1 MKHTSI
7 AVIGGGAVGKTF
19 ACDCVLGGN
28 TDVRLYG
35 RNIFDGLS
43 EEECR
48 SLPLTIWGPQKN
60 ARNYRREGLARP
72 RTVTDQLSLAMQGA
86 KIVVVALPSSAH
98 PTLFKQLIPC
108 LEDGMIVHIMPDNYG
123 ALRLR
128 KMMRDVGCSKK
139 VIIGGWNLP
148 PFGARL
154 KGKTGADAYSLR
166 MVNRFMEVT
175 GAAFP
180 YTDQEGFME
189 SVKCMAAFDCLIQ
202 NGGISSGDTV
212 LDADFSNLNAVLH
225 IPTTILGVGVMENWG
240 TTYGTPN
247 EFSIFCH
254 AMCPTIST
262 VQKQFYDEEIAVA
275 RALGI
280 SIKQFDEE
288 WFYNRESVLA
298 ATYLDKESCSSFDE
312 PCPHQLGIGP
322 PSIRHRFIT
331 EDVPMS
337 AMVVHHFGKL
347 AGIPTPLIDAFATI
361 AGAMVGQDFFASG
374 TTLADIG
381 LGNVAATDLRKVL
394 ECGW

>member
-1 MKHTSI
+1 MKQTPI

-28 TDVRLYG
+28 SDVRLYG
-35 RNIFDGLS
+35 RHIFAGLT
-43 EEECR
+43 EEACH

-60 ARNYRREGLARP
+60 ACNYRREGSARP
-72 RTVTDQLSLAMQGA
+72 HLVTDQLPQAMQGA

-98 PTLFKQLIPC
+98 PSLFAQLIPC
-108 LEDGMIVHIMPDNYG
+108 LEDGMIIHIMPDNYG

-128 KMMRDVGCSKK
+128 KMMRDAGCEKR
-139 VIIGGWNLP
+139 VVIGGWNLP

-154 KGKTGADAYSLR
+154 KGKNGAEAYSLR
-166 MVNRFMEVT
+166 MVNRFLQVT

-180 YTDQEGFME
+180 YSDQEVFME
-189 SVKCMAAFDCLIQ
+189 SVKSLAAFDCLLE
-202 NGGISSGDTV
+202 NGGISNGDTV

-240 TTYGTPN
+240 TTYGAPN

-262 VQKQFYDEEIAVA
+262 VQKHFYAEEITVA
-275 RALGI
+275 KALGI
-280 SIKQFDEE
+280 SIKEFDED

-298 ATYLDKESCSSFDE
+298 ATYLDKDSCSSFDE
-312 PCPHQLGIGP
+312 PCSHQLGIGP

-337 AMVVHHFGKL
+337 AMVVHHFGQL
-347 AGIPTPLIDAFATI
+347 AGVPTPLIDAFATI
-361 AGAMVGQDFFASG
+361 AGAMVGQDFFSTG

-381 LGNVAATDLRKVL
+381 LDGVSAAEIRTVL
-394 ECGW
+394 ERGW